1 MIFFSYLQT
10 IVNYKLYKLSVNY
23 KCNDKVNFLVISNYI
38 LTSLNQTHMQM
49 SFSHSHH

>member
-49 SFSHSHH
+49 SFSYSHH